1 MGEKDHRPRIHWRI
15 HFLGNDADPQ
25 EEQYQD
31 ALMSMKRQQKSL
43 LTTHPHSCQMLKR
56 PLNNPYL
63 QLSQR
68 QVQRQT
74 WKKKDLKAIKIH
86 QSHKKRLSCQV
97 PNMGL

>member
-15 HFLGNDADPQ
+15 HLLGNDADPQ

-31 ALMSMKRQQKSL
+31 GFDEHEKTAEESTDNTSTFMPNAEKTSEQSVSL
-43 LTTHPHSCQMLKR
+43 VVSKK
-56 PLNNPYL
+56 
-63 QLSQR
+63 
-68 QVQRQT
+68 VQRQT

-86 QSHKKRLSCQV
+86 KKRLSCQV